1 MRPPRDARAA
11 GRGLGGDARMA
22 VDVSGAPSFRDAT
35 RADIPAIVALND
47 SALPHVNELPPAT
60 WLRFVEGE
68 ARLRVAADGAGGI
81 AAFTAALPPGRAY
94 GSHNYAWFQ
103 RRMARFLYLDRI
115 VVAAAFRRDGWGRA
129 AYRDVFAS
137 APDPGAPV
145 ACEVNLDPPNDPSL
159 AFHGGLGFREVGVQ
173 VVPGSG
179 KRVAML
185 ARRPDGVV
193 EPSLA
198 GPDDGATLRRA
209 TPADAEAVAA
219 HVAAADIAGA
229 LASGRLLALLAERA
243 GEGIVGIAALADE
256 ASGGAG
262 AECCILEALH
272 VAPGLRG
279 RGIGARLVAA
289 ARREAKAR
297 GSRRVEA
304 AIPDGVRSPA
314 VLAFCATN
322 GFAPAG
328 QRMRIELA

>member
-1 MRPPRDARAA
+1 MS
-11 GRGLGGDARMA
+11 GG
-22 VDVSGAPSFRDAT
+22 PSFRDAT

-47 SALPHVNELPPAT
+47 AALPHVNTLPPET

-115 VVAAAFRRDGWGRA
+115 VVAAAFRRGGWGSA

-145 ACEVNLDPPNDPSL
+145 ACEVNLDPPNDSSL

-219 HVAAADIAGA
+219 HVAAAGIAGA
-229 LASGRLLALLAERA
+229 LATGRLLAILAERA
-243 GEGIVGIAALADE
+243 GEGIVGIAALAGE
-256 ASGGAG
+256 AG
-262 AECCILEALH
+262 AACCTLEALH

-289 ARREAKAR
+289 ARREAMAR
-297 GSRRVEA
+297 GRRCVEA
-304 AIPDGVRSPA
+304 AIPDAVRSPA
-314 VLAFCATN
+314 ALAFCAAN

-328 QRMRIELA
+328 QKLRIELA